1 MARTRVSIPLVLLLF
16 LLYEE
21 LFILIEMAVDANDA
35 PNVRHLVVAFTKTV
49 HGYKMQVLFRVI
61 LNLIL
66 IVHQFSAQVQ
76 IIRDSNGFITDV
88 SGVGPLML
96 SWLSL
101 EYNFTYYFLLFYL
114 KCNWLTAA
122 LKIGYSWSILQTK
135 EDLIV

>member
-1 MARTRVSIPLVLLLF
+1 
-16 LLYEE
+16 
-21 LFILIEMAVDANDA
+21 
-35 PNVRHLVVAFTKTV
+35 
-49 HGYKMQVLFRVI
+49 MQVILLRVI
-61 LNLIL
+61 QNSIL
-66 IVHQFSAQVQ
+66 IVHDQFSAQVQ
-76 IIRDSNGFITDV
+76 IIRDSNGFITD
-88 SGVGPLML
+88 GPLML